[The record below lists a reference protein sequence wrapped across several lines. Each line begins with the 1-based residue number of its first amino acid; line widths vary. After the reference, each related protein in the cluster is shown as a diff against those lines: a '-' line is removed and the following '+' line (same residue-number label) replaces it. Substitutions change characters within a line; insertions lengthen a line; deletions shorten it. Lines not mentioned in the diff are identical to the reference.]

1 LPGPLAAH
9 YAAHGVRM
17 EAIPILFI
25 IFGSITVWRYYG
37 LRHKER
43 MVELQQRHHQAQL
56 GHDPQQ
62 TRLALQAATQDMET
76 RLRHLETIV
85 TSVDFELNAK
95 LNRLA
100 SHQLQL
106 GEAAT
111 RALPIGSSARN
122 AAHTPMYAL
131 QPGQKLA
138 DRFVVERP
146 LGTGGMGAV
155 YLARDEK
162 LGEQVALKILHG
174 MALLDPTSAERLR
187 REASAARRVSHVNVV
202 KIHDIG
208 EDQGHLFLSMEYVEG
223 ISLKDLIHKHGT
235 LPIAKVR
242 EILTGICEGLQAAHA
257 QGVVHRDLKPGNV
270 IVMPSQQV
278 KIIDFG
284 LARVANLEGM
294 TTTGMLLGTPEYM
307 APEQITGGSIDA
319 RTDIY
324 ALGALTYHALTGRP
338 PFTGDTPIA
347 VSLAQATEE
356 PVPPSKLRTGLD
368 AGWDA
373 FVAKA
378 MSKNRD
384 ARFESAIEVK
394 ASLPG

>member
-1 LPGPLAAH
+1 
-9 YAAHGVRM
+9 M
-17 EAIPILFI
+17 EAVFILAV
-25 IFGSITVWRYYG
+25 IFGSITSWRY
-37 LRHKER
+37 LAMRHKER
-43 MVELQQRHHQAQL
+43 MVQLQQGRNPDQL
-56 GHDPQQ
+56 AHDQQ
-62 TRLALQAATQDMET
+62 QVRLALQAAAQDMET

-122 AAHTPMYAL
+122 VAHVPMYAL
-131 QPGQKLA
+131 QAGQKLA

-155 YLARDEK
+155 YLARDER
-162 LGEQVALKILHG
+162 LGELVALKILHG
-174 MALLDPTSAERLR
+174 MALLDPSSAERLR
-187 REASAARRVSHVNVV
+187 REASAARRVSHLNVV

-242 EILTGICEGLQAAHA
+242 EVLIGICGGLQAAHA
-257 QGVVHRDLKPGNV
+257 QGVIHRDLKPGNV
-270 IVMPSQQV
+270 LVMPNQQI

-356 PVPPSKLRTGLD
+356 PVPPSKLRAGLD
-368 AGWDA
+368 PGWDA

-384 ARFESAIEVK
+384 QRFESAIEVE

>member
-1 LPGPLAAH
+1 
-9 YAAHGVRM
+9 M
-17 EAIPILFI
+17 EVAILFI
-25 IFGSITVWRYYG
+25 IFGSITIWRFMSMH
-37 LRHKER
+37 HKER
-43 MVELQQRHHQAQL
+43 MLQLQMGRGPDGKSAPDGSAQL
-56 GHDPQQ
+56 A
-62 TRLALQAATQDMET
+62 LAAATQEMET

-111 RALPIGSSARN
+111 RALPIGSPARSEV
-122 AAHTPMYAL
+122 HTPLYAL
-131 QPGQKLA
+131 QNGQKLA

-162 LGEQVALKILHG
+162 LGERVALKILHG
-174 MALLDPTSAERLR
+174 MALLDPSSAERLR

-235 LPIAKVR
+235 LPLAKIR
-242 EILTGICEGLQAAHA
+242 EILVGICQGLAAAHA
-257 QGVVHRDLKPGNV
+257 QGVIHRDLKPGNV
-270 IVMPSQQV
+270 LVMPNQQI

-307 APEQITGGSIDA
+307 APEQIKGGSIDA

-356 PVPPSKLRTGLD
+356 PVPPSRLRAGLD
-368 AGWDA
+368 QAWDA

-378 MSKNRD
+378 MSKNREQ
-384 ARFESAIEVK
+384 RFESAIEVE